1 MPGQEAHVLPN
12 LRDAADIEPGYN
24 VVFLPGPA
32 LTADVVEEVA
42 TVGRLTTEQAA
53 CLLASPSPVP
63 VARAATAHDA
73 TLLVQRLARCGLRTL
88 ILSDTQLAPLHPPR
102 RARALAP
109 SGEYLEV
116 WGYDPSAPFRI
127 ARTDISLVVFG
138 ALRFRQVLA
147 REAASRRAKVER
159 EEICTTDE
167 EVSVIDFFGPTL
179 ATHVR
184 IRADGFD
191 YSCLGAGRSLLA
203 AENHARLGDWLL
215 NSVGG
220 GVVVNRDFRAVARAL
235 EPIWGLTKTS
245 SRQPFKRAG
254 VGKVAAETTEYVDN
268 ERQFTC
274 FARSLF
280 FTVRPA

>member
-1 MPGQEAHVLPN
+1 MPS
-12 LRDAADIEPGYN
+12 LRDAADLEPGYN
-24 VVFLPGPA
+24 VIFLPGPT
-32 LTADVVEEVA
+32 LTSGVVEEVA
-42 TVGRLTTEQAA
+42 TVGRLTPEQAA

-63 VARAATAHDA
+63 IARAATAHDA
-73 TLLVQRLARCGLRTL
+73 KLLVQRLARSGLRTL
-88 ILSDTQLAPLHPPR
+88 ILSDTQLAPLQPPR
-102 RARALAP
+102 RARALA
-109 SGEYLEV
+109 SAGEYLEV
-116 WGYDPSAPFRI
+116 LGYDPAAPLRF
-127 ARTDISLVVFG
+127 AWKEISLVVFG
-138 ALRFRQVLA
+138 TLRFRQVLA
-147 REAASRRAKVER
+147 REATTRRATKTER

-191 YSCLGAGRSLLA
+191 YSCLGAQRSLLA

-215 NSVGG
+215 NSVGDAT
-220 GVVVNRDFRAVARAL
+220 VVNRDFRTVARAL

-254 VGKVAAETTEYVDN
+254 IGKVSTEMTEYVDN